1 MHSSHFVGVIGST
14 SDAASMDAGIEE
26 ESILEALDSGFDE
39 AAMDSS
45 PTREQEIQAM
55 IQEYEAELT
64 MTEDIA
70 STMEETAE
78 YNPVTLE
85 DLTADEFFAFSAEEQ
100 EVLMA
105 GRGRPKKKA
114 VGAAGDPKKDEK
126 IPEVQWAE
134 Q

>member
-1 MHSSHFVGVIGST
+1 MLFRS
-14 SDAASMDAGIEE
+14 
-26 ESILEALDSGFDE
+26 DSGFDE

-55 IQEYEAELT
+55 IKEYEVELT
-64 MTEDIA
+64 MMKETS

-78 YNPVTLE
+78 YSPVSLE

-105 GRGRPKKKA
+105 GRGRPRKKP
-114 VGAAGDPKKDEK
+114 AAAARDPKPDEK
-126 IPEVQWAE
+126 IPEVHDAQE
-134 Q
+134 LRN